1 MSFLK
6 KAAYATLV
14 VLTCECIVG
23 SSGRWLEIGPLSIRM
38 WLFIAA
44 FLLSLPFII
53 KQIKAVLKNTTV
65 INLLLFAVVL
75 GVAFFN
81 GMLRGNNRQFIV
93 ADLTSYAFLAIVPAY
108 LTVVDTEDKVK
119 TLIKI
124 ASYSS
129 LVLVVLTVL
138 LHFVFMFMAQRSIQA
153 FNVAINTVQLGGL
166 FNFDERIYRIFFR
179 SSICFILP
187 FIYFFSQT
195 LSEDKMDKGG
205 KRLAYLFMSLSFIA
219 IVLTYTRSIWLGSL
233 VAVTLFIVLNRKKF
247 AAVLKGIGIAL
258 AAFAVFV
265 MLSWAGYGYE
275 GVFSN
280 VVERISL
287 NPMNISE
294 TEEDTQLQI
303 QLESE
308 GIRTVRFN
316 EACDVIGDNFV
327 LGKGL
332 GLEINDGRP
341 GIGKIEY
348 TYLDLM
354 SKMGVIGLF
363 MFLSVLAHPYA
374 VAARRWKLLND
385 KRTVGVMMS
394 VVACLIAASYFNP
407 FITSPIGFS
416 MYAVLIAAASPARAL
431 SLSRSEDKAELPVS
445 HGI

>member
-1 MSFLK
+1 MFLSGLK
-6 KAAYATLV
+6 KAAYAALV

-23 SSGRWLEIGPLSIRM
+23 SSGRWLVIGPLSIRM

-53 KQIKAVLKNTTV
+53 RQIKAVIKNTAV
-65 INLLLFAVVL
+65 INLLLFALVI
-75 GVAFFN
+75 GVAFVN
-81 GMLRGNNRQFIV
+81 GMLRGNNRPFIV

-108 LTVVDTEDKVK
+108 LAVVDTEDKVK
-119 TLIKI
+119 KLVKI

-129 LVLVVLTVL
+129 LVLVFLTVI
-138 LHFVFMFMAQRSIQA
+138 LHFVFMVMAKGSIAA

-166 FNFDERIYRIFFR
+166 FNFDEKIYRIFFR

-187 FIYFFSQT
+187 FIYFFHET
-195 LSEDKMDKGG
+195 LLPDKPDR
-205 KRLAYLFMSLSFIA
+205 KRKWPAYLFMSLSFIA

-233 VAVTLFIVLNRKKF
+233 AAVVLFIVLNRKKF
-247 AAVLKGIGIAL
+247 MAVLKGIGIAL
-258 AAFAVFV
+258 AAFTVFV

-280 VVERISL
+280 VMERITLDPINSAEVE
-287 NPMNISE
+287 NDE
-294 TEEDTQLQI
+294 QLLI

-308 GIRTVRFN
+308 GIRAVRFS
-316 EACDVIGDNFV
+316 EACDVIEENFV

-341 GIGKIEY
+341 GVGKIEY

-354 SKMGVIGLF
+354 SKMGVIGLLVF
-363 MFLSVLAHPYA
+363 MSVLIHPFE
-374 VAARRWKLLND
+374 AAAKRWKNKKDTGTLI
-385 KRTVGVMMS
+385 VMMA
-394 VVACLIAASYFNP
+394 VTGCLIVASYFNP

-416 MYAVLIAAASPARAL
+416 IYAVLVAAVFAQNRA
-431 SLSRSEDKAELPVS
+431 EPKPV
-445 HGI
+445 

>member
-1 MSFLK
+1 MFINGMK
-6 KAAYATLV
+6 KAAYAALV

-23 SSGRWLEIGPLSIRM
+23 SSGRWLVIGPLSIRM

-53 KQIKAVLKNTTV
+53 KKIKAVIKNTAV
-65 INLLLFAVVL
+65 INLLVFALVIA
-75 GVAFFN
+75 VAFVN
-81 GMLRGNNRQFIV
+81 GMLRGNNRAFIV
-93 ADLTSYAFLAIVPAY
+93 ADLTSYAYLAIVPAY
-108 LTVVDTEDKVK
+108 LAVVDTGDKVK
-119 TLIKI
+119 KLVKI

-129 LVLVVLTVL
+129 LVLVFLTVL
-138 LHFVFMFMAQRSIQA
+138 LHFVFMVMAQRGIQT
-153 FNVAINTVQLGGL
+153 FNAAINTVQLGGL

-187 FIYFFSQT
+187 FVYFFAQT
-195 LSEDKMDKGG
+195 LLPGNPEKPHG
-205 KRLAYLFMSLSFIA
+205 KWPAYLYMSLSFIA

-233 VAVTLFIVLNRKKF
+233 AAAIIFVVLNRKKL

-258 AAFAVFV
+258 AAFVVFV

-280 VVERISL
+280 VMERISL
-287 NPMNISE
+287 DPMNSE
-294 TEEDTQLQI
+294 QMEDDTQLMI

-308 GIRTVRFN
+308 GIRAVRFN
-316 EACDVIGDNFV
+316 EACDVIEDNFV

-341 GIGKIEY
+341 GVGKIEY

-354 SKMGVIGLF
+354 SKMGVIGLIV
-363 MFLSVLAHPYA
+363 FLSVLIHPYA
-374 VAARRWKLLND
+374 AAIKKWKSKTDTGTL
-385 KRTVGVMMS
+385 TVLMS
-394 VVACLIAASYFNP
+394 VTACLIVASYFNP

-416 MYAVLIAAASPARAL
+416 MYAVLTAAVFAKNSKEPMP
-431 SLSRSEDKAELPVS
+431 E
-445 HGI
+445 